1 MKDDNDYKKRLTP
14 LEYETYERAK
24 RKHERMMTFRDM
36 WYLMKVSEIYE
47 ECQAALSTAKEGE
60 DEIDAQIREDMS
72 VCESFMEL
80 VARAY
85 EGGTDP
91 SAPDYVT
98 ADPLSKNFVEIGIRA
113 VMERFGHI
121 IGPEGGFDPPSL
133 PGGAQG
139 I

>member
-14 LEYETYERAK
+14 LEYETFERAK

-36 WYLMKVSEIYE
+36 WYLMKVSEIQQECLKALEDAPE
-47 ECQAALSTAKEGE
+47 EEL
-60 DEIDAQIREDMS
+60 DEIDDQIREDLK

-91 SAPDYVT
+91 SAPDYVP
-98 ADPLSKNFVEIGIRA
+98 ADPLSKNFLEIGIRA
-113 VMERFGHI
+113 VMERFGHM
-121 IGPEGGFDPPSL
+121 IGPEEGFDPPTL
-133 PGGAQG
+133 PG